1 MDSVAV
7 MKMLQFLVLW
17 ALGYALTFG
26 ASVAMAATWSVGSGS
41 FSTSEASGGRSYT
54 YQNVGGVQS
63 WQHDTPGGHSTATY
77 RPAGTPSA
85 GNYVFDNTGTGAT
98 ARTNVRVPYSPGK
111 YGTASVA
118 NAMSKAGIAAAGA
131 FVARGLGA
139 AGTIAALATVY
150 EALQDNGYEAMP
162 DDESTWAKTDPD
174 TAPSGYVN
182 VPVGSEGTGTAWY
195 LTADA
200 ARNAVCAAAVGG
212 LANCTTSGASGEKH
226 CTKYTAT
233 GYTTKCSYI
242 HPGAPYT
249 AVGYFE
255 AHYPVAPASGCPEGQ
270 TYSAGPPAGC
280 WHDGQTRPA
289 TPAELAAMDAAIV
302 DGCPGGCGFG
312 PMVPEILAAGGSIP
326 ADAFGPTLI
335 TIPDSGIW
343 PGDAQTTTH
352 PDGSQTVTDSN
363 YAATGDG
370 DTVEVRK
377 TTTVTEKDSTGA
389 VTGVTTTEGSATSEA
404 PPAEP
409 TPLCEQFPNILAC
422 ATQDEAA
429 PAVVALGEDVRDVGL
444 LTPETISGGAGSC
457 PAPIEVS
464 AVGQTLSFS
473 YQPVC
478 DLATGIR
485 PVVLIL
491 GWLAAGMLL
500 FGGVKGGGD

>member
-1 MDSVAV
+1 MDRVAA
-7 MKMLQFLVLW
+7 MKLMQFLALW

-26 ASVAMAATWSVGSGS
+26 ASVALAVETWSAGSGS
-41 FSTSEASGGRSYT
+41 FSSSEASGARSYT
-54 YQNVGGVQS
+54 YQNAGGVQS
-63 WQHDTPGGHSTATY
+63 WQHDTPGGHSTTTY
-77 RPAGTPSA
+77 RPAGTPGH

-98 ARTNVRVPYSPGK
+98 ARTNVHVPYAPGK
-111 YGTASVA
+111 YGTAGVT

-131 FVARGLGA
+131 
-139 AGTIAALATVY
+139 ALARLAGPVALAATAYSVY
-150 EALQDNGYEAMP
+150 EALTDNGYESLAGDP
-162 DDESTWAKTDPD
+162 DTWAKSEADNWLGPVPTAKPYVSPTPD
-174 TAPSGYVN
+174 GGKYYGGNICEGLQVCDLVTCSGGGYPCVNVWDDKTHPTIYSGAQQNPNPAMYVFYEQRRVYSGTSCPSGM
-182 VPVGSEGTGTAWY
+182 
-195 LTADA
+195 
-200 ARNAVCAAAVGG
+200 
-212 LANCTTSGASGEKH
+212 
-226 CTKYTAT
+226 
-233 GYTTKCSYI
+233 
-242 HPGAPYT
+242 
-249 AVGYFE
+249 
-255 AHYPVAPASGCPEGQ
+255 
-270 TYSAGPPAGC
+270 TYSSSPAGC
-280 WHDGQTRPA
+280 YSDGGQRAA
-289 TPAELAAMDAAIV
+289 TPAELAAMEAAII

-312 PMVPEILAAGGSIP
+312 PMVPAILENGGTIP

-343 PGDAQTTTH
+343 PGDTQTTTH
-352 PDGSQTVTDSN
+352 PDGSQTVTESSYD
-363 YAATGDG
+363 ATGNG

-377 TTTVTEKDSTGA
+377 TTTVTEKDSTG
-389 VTGVTTTEGSATSEA
+389 TTTSVTTTEGSATSEA
-404 PPAEP
+404 PPAEV

-429 PAVVALGEDVRDVGL
+429 PAVVSLNEDVRDVGL
-444 LTPETISGGAGSC
+444 LTPETVSGGEGSC